1 MNLRVLDVLVLA
13 GWRTPNIIS
22 PSCEIPGLGVSQSV
36 VMVIATVQTK
46 ARSSGIVG
54 MVTSRRPTCAP
65 YTSAVLQ
72 RATRPASRH

>member
-13 GWRTPNIIS
+13 GWRTPNIS

-36 VMVIATVQTK
+36 VMVIAIVQTK

-54 MVTSRRPTCAP
+54 MVTSRGRTTTCGWGVP
-65 YTSAVLQ
+65 GIILYNI
-72 RATRPASRH
+72 